1 MKKTYFK
8 TSDGTEFYTE
18 NNALNHARTL
28 EDKTVSPPEAIV
40 EDIEVDTDEDDFS
53 GGQGD
58 ETDAGEEQADKTDAN
73 DNHFQEDEGD
83 QTDAIVKVNF
93 GRMNKAQLITYAAD
107 HQLTI
112 DETGTNPAIVAS
124 IEAQLTAK
132 TEE

>member
-40 EDIEVDTDEDDFS
+40 EDVEVDTDEDSFQED
-53 GGQGD
+53 QDD
-58 ETDAGEEQADKTDAN
+58 EADKDQADKTDAN

-83 QTDAIVKVNF
+83 QTDAVVKVNF

-112 DETGTNPAIVAS
+112 DEAGTNSAIIAS

-132 TEE
+132 NVQ